1 MILFVWFQI
10 FEYVTVLNSLESR
23 KGRKQ
28 LDINNVLYWFKN
40 ARAAQKRTECR
51 KISNPVLN
59 GGGGG
64 GGGGSN
70 KNANIL
76 KIPLG

>member
-1 MILFVWFQI
+1 M
-10 FEYVTVLNSLESR
+10 
-23 KGRKQ
+23 
-28 LDINNVLYWFKN
+28 DINNVLYWFKN